1 MYMKQISKSL
11 KRCGI
16 YMIINILNGNRYIG
30 SSKDIQQRLQTH
42 RSNLRH
48 NHHHNEHLQNAWNK
62 YGEKNFDYSILEF
75 CEENIRIS
83 REQYYVDTLKP
94 EYNISVGIVELPS
107 YSEESRTKLARVR
120 KQRIADGLI
129 EKTHC
134 SKLFVY
140 NLQGEFVKEFNSEM
154 DACRELGL
162 TCNGVQKALR
172 GENKHHH
179 GYLLFR
185 EKQDS
190 VIPYKRTKKVDKQYK
205 AIIVQNDN
213 EYYEFRNAK
222 ECSEFFNIHIVSVR
236 GAILH
241 NRKFLHKYMIKYK
254 SAVS

>member
-1 MYMKQISKSL
+1 MKQISKEL

-16 YMIINILNGNRYIG
+16 YMIVNLVNGNRYIG
-30 SSKDIQQRLQTH
+30 SSKNIQQRLQTH
-42 RSNLRH
+42 RSELRH
-48 NHHHNEHLQNAWNK
+48 QYHCNDHLQNAWNK

-75 CEENIRIS
+75 CEEDIRIS
-83 REQYYVDTLKP
+83 REQYYVDTLTP
-94 EYNISVGIVELPS
+94 EYNISVDIVELPS
-107 YSEESRTKLARVR
+107 NSEESRAKLSRVR
-120 KQRIADGLI
+120 KQRISEGLI

-140 NLQGEFVKEFNSEM
+140 NLQGEFMKEFNSEM
-154 DACRELGL
+154 DACRELGF
-162 TCNGVQKALR
+162 TRSGIQKTLR

-205 AIIVQNDN
+205 TIIVQNDN

-254 SAVS
+254 GAVS

>member
-1 MYMKQISKSL
+1 MKQISKEL
-11 KRCGI
+11 KKCGI
-16 YMIINILNGNRYIG
+16 YMIVNLINGNRYIG
-30 SSKDIQQRLQTH
+30 SSKNIQQRLQTH
-42 RSNLRH
+42 RGELRQK
-48 NHHHNEHLQNAWNK
+48 HHCNYHLQNAWNK
-62 YGEKNFDYSILEF
+62 YGEKNFDYSVLEF

-94 EYNISVGIVELPS
+94 EYNISIGIVELPS
-107 YSEESRTKLARVR
+107 YSKESRAKLSRVR

-140 NLQGEFVKEFNSEM
+140 NLQGEFIKEFNSEM

-162 TCNGVQKALR
+162 TRGGIQKTLS
-172 GENKHHH
+172 GENKQHH

-185 EKQDS
+185 EKQDF
-190 VIPYKRTKKVDKQYK
+190 VTPYKKTKKVDKQYK
-205 AIIVQNDN
+205 AIIVQNDT
-213 EYYEFRNAK
+213 EYYEFKNAK

-236 GAILH
+236 GAILN

-254 SAVS
+254 RAVS